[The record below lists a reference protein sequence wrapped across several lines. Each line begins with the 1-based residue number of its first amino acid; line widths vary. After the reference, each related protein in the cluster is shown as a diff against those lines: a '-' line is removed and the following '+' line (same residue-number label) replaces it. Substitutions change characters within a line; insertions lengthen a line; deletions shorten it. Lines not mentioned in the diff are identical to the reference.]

1 MQTTENEGRMGRR
14 VRSVNVCFKT
24 TPEVVAMVDRV
35 GFREERTRSDTIDRI
50 LRGLLKPDPVEGEAK
65 QGKK

>member
-1 MQTTENEGRMGRR
+1 METTERGGRTCRR

-24 TPEVVAMVDRV
+24 TPEVIAMVDRV
-35 GFREERTRSDTIDRI
+35 GYREDRTRSDTIDRI